1 VYLSDEHECFAAKW
15 HCIVSS
21 RVGEGRVVSLSL
33 RQTLTVGC
41 WQLPQCLTAVSVRAQ
56 GASLPVRQHPRTD
69 PWALSQG
76 QETQS
81 MSWMQNDLKP
91 SFFLPRLVDTVS
103 FERVLQLLAGGLF
116 QPHTSASLWLKCAHE
131 IQEQNLCPQR
141 QAVPHTAS
149 IVLATEKHILQRRF
163 ATQSMDAHHKDLDL
177 RCVSDVS
184 CVRARAKLT

>member
-1 VYLSDEHECFAAKW
+1 MFRSQVAL
-15 HCIVSS
+15 HCVEPSG
-21 RVGEGRVVSLSL
+21 RGQGRVTLT
-33 RQTLTVGC
+33 QTLTVGC
-41 WQLPQCLTAVSVRAQ
+41 WQLPQCLTAVSVQAQ
-56 GASLPVRQHPRTD
+56 GASLPVRQRPRTD

-91 SFFLPRLVDTVS
+91 SFFLPRLVNPLREC
-103 FERVLQLLAGGLF
+103 FNCWQGGLF